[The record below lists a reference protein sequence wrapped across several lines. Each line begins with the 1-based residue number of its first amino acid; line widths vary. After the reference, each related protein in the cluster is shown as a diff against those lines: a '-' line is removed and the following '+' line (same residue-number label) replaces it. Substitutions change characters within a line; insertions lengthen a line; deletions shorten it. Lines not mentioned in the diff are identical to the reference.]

1 MIPSDFDNGKGKTR
15 SAIDHILTF
24 CLPKHIKGKAR
35 DNLLICIQYLQF
47 AAQNA
52 VLCDL
57 QIHRPQVSVGQIK

>member
-1 MIPSDFDNGKGKTR
+1 
-15 SAIDHILTF
+15 
-24 CLPKHIKGKAR
+24 
-35 DNLLICIQYLQF
+35 LICIQYLQF